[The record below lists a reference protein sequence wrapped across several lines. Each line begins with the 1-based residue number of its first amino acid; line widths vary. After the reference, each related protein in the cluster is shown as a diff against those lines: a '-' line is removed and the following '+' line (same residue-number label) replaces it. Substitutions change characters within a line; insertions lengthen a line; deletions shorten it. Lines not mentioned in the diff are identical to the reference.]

1 MLNIL
6 EAVPLIVFLI
16 SVSFI
21 DTTVPMN
28 WQGPFVLSGSVAL
41 SVILIFL
48 YKKLLLNRIF
58 LGINLYL
65 FSGGLAF
72 ITHQWWLNR
81 IYDSLQA
88 SGILIWVI
96 GVGVITTLISPK
108 GFIGIESPEKNNM
121 KKYSFFLLTASV
133 IAFAVS
139 FGFQGNRILS
149 ESIPF
154 VGLFLV
160 HGSLKA
166 RLTENSPS
174 DP

>member
-6 EAVPLIVFLI
+6 ETVPLIVFLI

-21 DTTVPMN
+21 DKSIPMN
-28 WQGPFVLSGSVAL
+28 WEGPFVLSGFVAL
-41 SVILIFL
+41 AVILVFL
-48 YKKLLLNRIF
+48 YRKLLLNRIF

-72 ITHQWWLNR
+72 ITHQWWLNQ

-88 SGILIWVI
+88 SGVLIWVI
-96 GVGVITTLISPK
+96 GIGVISTLISSK
-108 GFIGIESPEKNNM
+108 GFIGVESPDKKTI
-121 KKYSFFLLTASV
+121 KKYSFFLLAASA
-133 IAFAVS
+133 IAFALS

-160 HGSLKA
+160 HSSLKA
-166 RLTENSPS
+166 RLTEKE
-174 DP
+174 